1 MRVIDLRGQK
11 CMNHILK
18 LEKEFRDAGEVF
30 AAITDDESAIYDIPV
45 WASSKGIEILE
56 IRREGGLLKFL
67 MRK

>member
-18 LEKEFRDAGEVF
+18 LENEFRDAGKVF
-30 AAITDDESAIYDIPV
+30 VAITDDESAIYDIPV

-56 IRREGGLLKFL
+56 IKREGGLLRFL